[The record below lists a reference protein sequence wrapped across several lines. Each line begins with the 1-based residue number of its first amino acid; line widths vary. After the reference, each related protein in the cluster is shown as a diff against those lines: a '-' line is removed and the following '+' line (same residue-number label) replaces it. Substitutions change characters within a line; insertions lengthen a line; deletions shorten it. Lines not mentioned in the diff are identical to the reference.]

1 MNAKH
6 SGGDDNDHDGD
17 GDDAGSVLLSTYT
30 FVWDDDNN
38 GDDGGDDDCGGSV
51 DDDGGDDDDDDDGDD
66 DSHYIDVYPQ
76 IVYVCPPIWLPTS
89 IHPSMNP
96 LIEQTRLSAIKLK
109 HFHMLRTELTL
120 RPDHHHHHHQ
130 SNNNNHHHHQSTTG
144 NHHNHNRNRNHHRR
158 GIYLDD
164 VLWRF
169 VNKLLAELLYNNT
182 LSMMILITS
191 AAANHT
197 TNVIDKARY

>member
-1 MNAKH
+1 MVVVMKMMMMMIMMMMAIYE
-6 SGGDDNDHDGD
+6 DDCD
-17 GDDAGSVLLSTYT
+17 
-30 FVWDDDNN
+30 DDDN
-38 GDDGGDDDCGGSV
+38 
-51 DDDGGDDDDDDDGDD
+51 DDDDDDDDD
-66 DSHYIDVYPQ
+66 DSHYNYVYPQ
-76 IVYVCPPIWLPTS
+76 LVYALLSDCL
-89 IHPSMNP
+89 HPSMNP

-120 RPDHHHHHHQ
+120 RPDHHHHHR

-144 NHHNHNRNRNHHRR
+144 NHHNHNRNHRR